1 MLKIIVLG
9 LIGLFVAFAVWV
21 RLAPTDAAF
30 WHNPQLPVMSPG
42 EYPSPDSFVSQRAV
56 EGDGAETLASLDAII
71 RATPR
76 TIVFAGALDAGKIT
90 YVTRSRVMGFPDYTT
105 VTLASLAP
113 LERSTLQVFGRLR
126 FGKSDMGVNRTRI
139 QGWLGE
145 LDARTGTGT
154 PTQ

>member
-21 RLAPTDAAF
+21 RVAPTDAAF
-30 WHNPQLPVMSPG
+30 WHNPQLPVMGPG
-42 EYPSPDSFVSQRAV
+42 EYPSAESFVMQRAV
-56 EGDGAETLASLDAII
+56 EGDGVEALARLDAII
-71 RATPR
+71 RATSR
-76 TIVFAGALDAGKIT
+76 TIVLAGAPDAGKIT

-105 VTLASLAP
+105 VTLTSLAP
-113 LERSTLQVFGRLR
+113 LDRSTLQVFGRLR
-126 FGKSDMGVNRTRI
+126 YGKADLGVNRARI
-139 QGWLGE
+139 QGWIGE